1 MPSSI
6 ATRLAL
12 AGVHWDG
19 LACPCFEPT
28 ARLPWSAWPG
38 KFRPPLGAPREGI
51 CRADATR
58 PYRPAG
64 QLLVAGCNMGY
75 ARDRCERVPADAPDA
90 ARFVYAGPGIVRWV
104 LEADH
109 RPVAHGVSEQGSSAG
124 RGTVLDSQLNAY
136 RSAIEEPGAR

>member
-6 ATRLAL
+6 ATRLVSAD
-12 AGVHWDG
+12 VHWDG

-28 ARLPWSAWPG
+28 ARLPWSVWPG
-38 KFRPPLGAPREGI
+38 KFRPPLGAPHEGI
-51 CRADATR
+51 CRADAAL

-64 QLLVAGCNMGY
+64 QLLVTGCNMGY
-75 ARDRCERVPADAPDA
+75 ARDRCERVPADSPDA
-90 ARFVYAGPGIVRWV
+90 ARFVYAGRGTIRWV

-109 RPVAHGVSEQGSSAG
+109 RPVARGVSEQGSSAG
-124 RGTVLDSQLNAY
+124 RGAVLDSQLTAY